1 MISIQLDLIFESV
14 MNLLGFGIGL
24 LIAKFAYNGYKSVR
38 SPTLL
43 RLEFAF
49 AAISLG
55 FFLLWLHAIADI
67 FAWSTE
73 SVLGSLLIA
82 GLGIQVVG
90 YFFLAFS
97 HSIQSLTFKHM
108 APAFALVSLIIAPFF
123 VIPGNSIEHIIR
135 SISFILLVYGATQ
148 TMVSYM
154 WSKRKSTLIIASG
167 LGMLALGEFIG
178 WYNFIYSGSM
188 FYYISVAAKI
198 VGISAIFVPLYQFPM
213 GRVKVGS
220 SV

>member
-1 MISIQLDLIFESV
+1 MDLIFESV

-24 LIAKFAYNGYKSVR
+24 SIGRFAYRGYTNVG

-43 RLEFAF
+43 RLTFAF
-49 AAISLG
+49 LSISIG
-55 FFLLWLHAIADI
+55 FFILWIQSMFDI
-67 FAWSTE
+67 FA
-73 SVLGSLLIA
+73 LGKPADLDSILVI
-82 GLGIQVVG
+82 GLGFQALG

-108 APAFALVSLIIAPFF
+108 APAFALVSLAIAPLF

-148 TMVSYM
+148 TMTSYM
-154 WSKRKSTLIIASG
+154 WSKNRNTLIIASG
-167 LGMLALGEFIG
+167 LALLALGEFIG
-178 WYNFIYSGSM
+178 WYNFIYPGSM
-188 FYYISVAAKI
+188 FYYASIIVKI
-198 VGISAIFVPLYQFPM
+198 AGISAIFVPLYRFPM
-213 GRVKVGS
+213 GRIKVGS

>member
-1 MISIQLDLIFESV
+1 

-24 LIAKFAYNGYKSVR
+24 LISRFAYRGYANVS

-43 RLEFAF
+43 RLTFAF
-49 AAISLG
+49 ASISLG
-55 FFLLWLHAIADI
+55 FLILWIQSMLGIFTLSGPAD
-67 FAWSTE
+67 
-73 SVLGSLLIA
+73 LQSLLIV
-82 GLGIQVVG
+82 GLGFQAVG

-108 APAFALVSLIIAPFF
+108 APAFALVSLAIAPLF

-148 TMVSYM
+148 TMTSYM
-154 WSKRKSTLIIASG
+154 WTRKRNTLIIASG
-167 LGMLALGEFIG
+167 LGLLALGEFIG
-178 WYNFIYSGSM
+178 WYNFIYPGSM
-188 FYYISVAAKI
+188 FYYVSIITKI
-198 VGISAIFVPLYQFPM
+198 AGISAIFVPVYSFPM
-213 GRVKVGS
+213 GRIKLGR

>member
-1 MISIQLDLIFESV
+1 

-24 LIAKFAYNGYKSVR
+24 SISRFAYKGYADVG

-43 RLEFAF
+43 RLAFAF
-49 AAISLG
+49 ASISLG
-55 FFLLWLHAIADI
+55 FLLLWIQSMLGI
-67 FAWSTE
+67 FAFSKPAD
-73 SVLGSLLIA
+73 LQSLLVV
-82 GLGIQVVG
+82 GLGFLAAG

-108 APAFALVSLIIAPFF
+108 APAFALVSLAIAPFF

-148 TMVSYM
+148 TMTSYM
-154 WSKRKSTLIIASG
+154 WTRKRNTLIIASG
-167 LGMLALGEFIG
+167 LGLLALGEFIG
-178 WYNFIYSGSM
+178 WYDFIYPGSM
-188 FYYISVAAKI
+188 FYYASIITKI
-198 VGISAIFVPLYQFPM
+198 AGISAIFVPIYSFPM
-213 GRVKVGS
+213 GRIKVGS

>member
-1 MISIQLDLIFESV
+1 MDLIFESV

-24 LIAKFAYNGYKSVR
+24 SIGRFAYRGYTNVG

-43 RLEFAF
+43 RLTFAF
-49 AAISLG
+49 LSISIG
-55 FFLLWLHAIADI
+55 FFILWIQSMFDI
-67 FAWSTE
+67 FA
-73 SVLGSLLIA
+73 LGKAADVDSILVI
-82 GLGIQVVG
+82 GLGFQALG

-108 APAFALVSLIIAPFF
+108 APAFALVSLAIAPLF

-148 TMVSYM
+148 TMTSYM
-154 WSKRKSTLIIASG
+154 WSKNRNTLIIASG
-167 LGMLALGEFIG
+167 LALLALGEFIG
-178 WYNFIYSGSM
+178 WYNFIYPGSM
-188 FYYISVAAKI
+188 FYYASIIVKI
-198 VGISAIFVPLYQFPM
+198 AGISAIFVPLYRFPM
-213 GRVKVGS
+213 GRIKVGS

>member
-1 MISIQLDLIFESV
+1 

-24 LIAKFAYNGYKSVR
+24 SISRFAYRGYANVG

-43 RLEFAF
+43 RLTFAF
-49 AAISLG
+49 ASISLG
-55 FFLLWLHAIADI
+55 FLILWIQSMLGI
-67 FAWSTE
+67 FTLSRP
-73 SVLGSLLIA
+73 VDLQSLLVV
-82 GLGIQVVG
+82 GLGFQAVG

-108 APAFALVSLIIAPFF
+108 APAFALVSLAIAPLF

-148 TMVSYM
+148 TMTSYM
-154 WSKRKSTLIIASG
+154 WTRKRNTLIIASG
-167 LGMLALGEFIG
+167 LGLLALGEFIG
-178 WYNFIYSGSM
+178 WYNFIYPGSM
-188 FYYISVAAKI
+188 FYYASIITKI
-198 VGISAIFVPLYQFPM
+198 AGISAIFVPVYSFPI
-213 GRVKVGS
+213 GRIKLGR

>member
-1 MISIQLDLIFESV
+1 
-14 MNLLGFGIGL
+14 MNLLGFSIGL
-24 LIAKFAYNGYKSVR
+24 LIAKFAYSGYRSVE

-43 RLEFAF
+43 RLGFAF

-55 FFLLWLHAIADI
+55 FFLLWIHSIADI
-67 FAWSTE
+67 LMWSNA
-73 SVLGSLLIA
+73 SDLSSLLVIGLGSQA
-82 GLGIQVVG
+82 VG

-108 APAFALVSLIIAPFF
+108 APAIALVSLAIAPLF

-148 TMVSYM
+148 TIVSYM
-154 WSKRKSTLIIASG
+154 WSKRKNTLIIASG

-178 WYNFIYSGSM
+178 WYNFIYPGSM
-188 FYYISVAAKI
+188 FYYISIIIKVA
-198 VGISAIFVPLYQFPM
+198 GISAIFVPLYRFPI

-220 SV
+220 SI

>member
-1 MISIQLDLIFESV
+1 MDLIFESV

-24 LIAKFAYNGYKSVR
+24 SIGRFAYRGYTNVG

-43 RLEFAF
+43 RLTFAF
-49 AAISLG
+49 LSISIG
-55 FFLLWLHAIADI
+55 FFILWIQSMFDI
-67 FAWSTE
+67 FALSKAADVD
-73 SVLGSLLIA
+73 SILVI
-82 GLGIQVVG
+82 GLGFQALG

-108 APAFALVSLIIAPFF
+108 APAFALVSLAIAPLF

-148 TMVSYM
+148 TMTSYM
-154 WSKRKSTLIIASG
+154 WSKNRNTLIIASG
-167 LGMLALGEFIG
+167 FALLALGEFIG
-178 WYNFIYSGSM
+178 WYNFIYPGSM
-188 FYYISVAAKI
+188 FYYASIIVKI
-198 VGISAIFVPLYQFPM
+198 AGISAIFVPLYRFPM
-213 GRVKVGS
+213 GRIKVGS

>member
-1 MISIQLDLIFESV
+1 

-24 LIAKFAYNGYKSVR
+24 LIAKFAYSGYRSVG

-43 RLEFAF
+43 RLGFAF
-49 AAISLG
+49 AAISFG
-55 FFLLWLHAIADI
+55 FLLIWIHSITGIVSGDGPSNLASLLVIG
-67 FAWSTE
+67 
-73 SVLGSLLIA
+73 LGSQA
-82 GLGIQVVG
+82 VG

-108 APAFALVSLIIAPFF
+108 APAFALVSLVIAPFF

-148 TMVSYM
+148 TIVSYM
-154 WSKRKSTLIIASG
+154 WSRRKGTLVIASG

-178 WYNFIYSGSM
+178 WYNFIYPGSM
-188 FYYISVAAKI
+188 FYYISVTAKI
-198 VGISAIFVPLYQFPM
+198 AGISAIFVPLYRFPI

>member
-1 MISIQLDLIFESV
+1 

-24 LIAKFAYNGYKSVR
+24 SISRFAYRGYADVG

-43 RLEFAF
+43 RLTFAF
-49 AAISLG
+49 ASISLG
-55 FFLLWLHAIADI
+55 FLILWIQSMLGIFTLSGPAD
-67 FAWSTE
+67 
-73 SVLGSLLIA
+73 LQSLLVV
-82 GLGIQVVG
+82 GLGFQAVG

-108 APAFALVSLIIAPFF
+108 APAFALVSLAIAPLF

-148 TMVSYM
+148 TMTSYM
-154 WSKRKSTLIIASG
+154 WIRKRNTLIIASG
-167 LGMLALGEFIG
+167 LGLLALGEFIG
-178 WYNFIYSGSM
+178 WYNFIYPGSM
-188 FYYISVAAKI
+188 FYYISIITKI
-198 VGISAIFVPLYQFPM
+198 AGISAIFVPVYSFPM
-213 GRVKVGS
+213 GRIKLGR

>member
-1 MISIQLDLIFESV
+1 

-24 LIAKFAYNGYKSVR
+24 SIGRFAYRGYTNVG

-43 RLEFAF
+43 RLTFAF
-49 AAISLG
+49 LSISIG
-55 FFLLWLHAIADI
+55 FFILWVQSMFDI
-67 FAWSTE
+67 FA
-73 SVLGSLLIA
+73 LGKPADLDSILVI
-82 GLGIQVVG
+82 GLGFQALG

-108 APAFALVSLIIAPFF
+108 APAFALVSLAIAPFF

-148 TMVSYM
+148 TMTSYM
-154 WSKRKSTLIIASG
+154 WSKNRNTLIIASG
-167 LGMLALGEFIG
+167 LALLALGEFIG
-178 WYNFIYSGSM
+178 WYNFIYPGSM
-188 FYYISVAAKI
+188 FYYASIIVKI
-198 VGISAIFVPLYQFPM
+198 AGISAIFVPLYRFPM
-213 GRVKVGS
+213 GRIKVGS

>member
-1 MISIQLDLIFESV
+1 M

-24 LIAKFAYNGYKSVR
+24 LIARYAYIGYRSVG

-43 RLEFAF
+43 RLGFAF
-49 AAISLG
+49 AGISLG
-55 FFLLWLHAIADI
+55 FFLLWIHAIAEVS
-67 FAWSTE
+67 AWGKATDLTSLL
-73 SVLGSLLIA
+73 VIGLGSQA
-82 GLGIQVVG
+82 AG

-108 APAFALVSLIIAPFF
+108 APAVAIVSISIAPLF

-154 WSKRKSTLIIASG
+154 WRKRKGTLTIASG

-178 WYNFIYSGSM
+178 WYNFIYPGSM
-188 FYYISVAAKI
+188 FYYISGIVKI
-198 VGISAIFVPLYQFPM
+198 VGLSAIFVPLYRFPM

-220 SV
+220 SI

>member
-1 MISIQLDLIFESV
+1 

-24 LIAKFAYNGYKSVR
+24 LIAKFAYSGYRSVG

-43 RLEFAF
+43 RLGFAF
-49 AAISLG
+49 AAISFG
-55 FFLLWLHAIADI
+55 FLLIWIYSITGIVLQ
-67 FAWSTE
+67 
-73 SVLGSLLIA
+73 SVTSDLAALLVIGLGSQA
-82 GLGIQVVG
+82 VG

-108 APAFALVSLIIAPFF
+108 APAFALVSLVIAPFF

-148 TMVSYM
+148 TIVSYM
-154 WSKRKSTLIIASG
+154 WSRRKGTLVIASG

-178 WYNFIYSGSM
+178 WYNFIYPGSM
-188 FYYISVAAKI
+188 FYYISVTAKI
-198 VGISAIFVPLYQFPM
+198 AGISAIFVPLYRFPI

>member
-1 MISIQLDLIFESV
+1 MDLIFESV

-24 LIAKFAYNGYKSVR
+24 SIARFAYKGYANVG

-43 RLEFAF
+43 RLSFAF
-49 AAISLG
+49 ASISLG
-55 FFLLWLHAIADI
+55 FLLLW
-67 FAWSTE
+67 
-73 SVLGSLLIA
+73 VQSLLGIFTLSKPA
-82 GLGIQVVG
+82 DLQSLLVVGLGFQAAG

-97 HSIQSLTFKHM
+97 HSIQSLTFKHL
-108 APAFALVSLIIAPFF
+108 APAFALVSLAIAPFF

-148 TMVSYM
+148 TMTSYM
-154 WSKRKSTLIIASG
+154 WNKNRNTLIIASG
-167 LGMLALGEFIG
+167 LGLLALGEFIG

-188 FYYISVAAKI
+188 FYYASVVAKI
-198 VGISAIFVPLYQFPM
+198 AGISAIFVPIYSFPIR
-213 GRVKVGS
+213 RVKIGS

>member
-1 MISIQLDLIFESV
+1 MDLIFESV

-24 LIAKFAYNGYKSVR
+24 SIGRFAYRGYTNVG

-43 RLEFAF
+43 RLTFAF
-49 AAISLG
+49 LSISIG
-55 FFLLWLHAIADI
+55 FFILWVQSMFDI
-67 FAWSTE
+67 FA
-73 SVLGSLLIA
+73 LGKPADLDSILVI
-82 GLGIQVVG
+82 GLGFQALG

-108 APAFALVSLIIAPFF
+108 APAFALVSLAIAPLF

-148 TMVSYM
+148 TMTSYM
-154 WSKRKSTLIIASG
+154 WSKNRNTLIIASG
-167 LGMLALGEFIG
+167 LALLALGEFIG
-178 WYNFIYSGSM
+178 WYNFIYPGSM
-188 FYYISVAAKI
+188 FYYASIIVKI
-198 VGISAIFVPLYQFPM
+198 AGISAIFVPLYRFPM
-213 GRVKVGS
+213 GRIKVGS

>member
-1 MISIQLDLIFESV
+1 

-24 LIAKFAYNGYKSVR
+24 SIGRFAYKGYANVG

-43 RLEFAF
+43 RLAFAF
-49 AAISLG
+49 ASISLG
-55 FFLLWLHAIADI
+55 FLLLWIQSMLDI
-67 FAWSTE
+67 FALSKPAD
-73 SVLGSLLIA
+73 LQSLLVI
-82 GLGIQVVG
+82 GLGFLAVG

-108 APAFALVSLIIAPFF
+108 APAFALVSLAIAPFF

-148 TMVSYM
+148 TMASYM
-154 WSKRKSTLIIASG
+154 WNKNKNTLIIASG
-167 LGMLALGEFIG
+167 LGLLALGEFIG
-178 WYNFIYSGSM
+178 WYNFIYAGSM
-188 FYYISVAAKI
+188 FYYASVTIKI
-198 VGISAIFVPLYQFPM
+198 AGISAIFVPIYSFPI
-213 GRVKVGS
+213 GRIKVGS